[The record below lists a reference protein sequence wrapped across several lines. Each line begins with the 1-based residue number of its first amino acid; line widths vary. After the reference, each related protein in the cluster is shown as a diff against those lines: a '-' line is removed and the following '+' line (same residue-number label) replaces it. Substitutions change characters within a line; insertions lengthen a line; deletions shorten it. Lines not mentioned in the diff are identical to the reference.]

1 MSESFGRHVRAL
13 RTRHALS
20 LRGLADLA
28 RITPG
33 YLSKIEN
40 GRLPSVDMAR
50 TLDVALGANGSLL
63 AVLTVDQLPRPA
75 QLPLAMSG
83 FVGREPEIRDLTAAL
98 ERPADSRVPL
108 IIAVD
113 GPPGAGKT
121 TLALHFAH
129 KAIPRFPD
137 GQLYADL
144 RGHSPHDRP
153 ARPEEVL
160 ADLLRSLGVPAAG
173 TADVEQLAALYRSAL
188 AERRMLIVLD
198 NAADFAQIEPLLPGT
213 ARCAVIITSRE
224 RLSGL
229 TLRASPHRLTLG
241 PMSEDESLALLTTV
255 LGRERAD
262 REPAALASL
271 AARCGRLP
279 LALRVAAER
288 AVTTPD
294 YDLRDLVTELD
305 SERLDVLGVEDA
317 DVRTIF
323 SWSLRRLDPDA
334 ARLFPLLGLHP
345 GPQIS
350 GRAVAAFAGM
360 PHTFARRATARLTHA
375 HLLRAVGRDRYTF
388 HDLIR
393 DYAAELA
400 DREVTDTPAAVYRLV
415 SWYLHSATAA
425 THVLAPFRFDPMAK
439 DELPRGVH
447 PLGWTADDAGALDA
461 LRWCDAELPNFVPI
475 IQLAMDHGHYKLAWQ
490 LPIVLWTY
498 LLQRRPW
505 TVWIRSHELARQAA
519 RHLGDRAAE
528 GWVVTNLAE
537 GYRRMGELAK
547 ADQLYAQA
555 RQLRSDVDDRYGLA
569 WALAGSAFLAADLR
583 DHDQAQRFADR
594 ATQIF
599 VQYKDIQGQALC
611 LMTRG
616 DVLRLR
622 GDLDG
627 GLALCGLALGM
638 MADIASLEGQ
648 VHVLRKMVE
657 IHLLRKDL
665 PHALILLDNTVVTSR
680 ELRDRWAQAEALTR
694 RGDVLTELGRRDDAR
709 TSWQQALALYDELDD
724 TTGSR
729 SVREL
734 LAGALPATATPPG
747 SS

>member
-1 MSESFGRHVRAL
+1 MRESFGQHVRAL
-13 RTRHALS
+13 RARRGLS
-20 LRGLADLA
+20 LRGLAALA

-40 GRLPSVDMAR
+40 GRLPSVGMAR
-50 TLDVALGANGSLL
+50 VLDGALDADGTLL

-83 FVGREPEIRDLTAAL
+83 FVGREAEVRDLTAAL

-129 KAIPRFPD
+129 RAIPRFPD

-153 ARPEEVL
+153 ALPAEVL
-160 ADLLRSLGVPAAG
+160 ADLLRALGVPAAG
-173 TADVEQLAALYRSAL
+173 TADVEHLAALYRSAL
-188 AERRMLIVLD
+188 AEHRMLIVLD

-241 PMSEDESLALLTTV
+241 PMSEGESLALLTNV
-255 LGRERAD
+255 LGEERAS

-288 AVTTPD
+288 AVMIPD

-317 DVRTIF
+317 DVRTVF

-350 GRAVAAFAGM
+350 GRAAAAFAGM
-360 PHTFARRATARLTHA
+360 PHAFARRATARLTHA

-400 DREVTDTPAAVYRLV
+400 DRQVTDTSAAVCRLA
-415 SWYLHSATAA
+415 SWYLHSSAA
-425 THVLAPFRFDPMAK
+425 ACHVLAQFRFDPMDK
-439 DELPRGVH
+439 DELPAGVH
-447 PLGWTADDAGALDA
+447 PLAWTSDEAGALDA
-461 LRWCDAELPNFVPI
+461 LRWCDAELANFVPI
-475 IQLAMDHGHYKLAWQ
+475 IQLAMDHGHDKLAWQ
-490 LPIVLWTY
+490 LPVTLWTY

-505 TVWIRSHELARQAA
+505 TVWLRSHELAREAT
-519 RHLGDRAAE
+519 RRLGDRAAE

-537 GYRRMGELAK
+537 GYRRMGEL
-547 ADQLYAQA
+547 DQASRLYDEA
-555 RQLRSDVDDRYGLA
+555 RALRAEVGDNYGLA
-569 WALAGSAFLAADLR
+569 WALAGSAFLAADLHDDAR
-583 DHDQAQRFADR
+583 AQAFADQA
-594 ATQIF
+594 TLIF
-599 VQYKDIQGQALC
+599 LEYKDIQGQALC

-627 GLALCGLALGM
+627 GLALSALALGM
-638 MADIASLEGQ
+638 MVDIASLEGQ
-648 VHVLRKMVE
+648 VYVLRKMVE
-657 IHLLRKDL
+657 IHMLRNNF
-665 PHALILLDNTVVTSR
+665 PHALALLDDAVTTGR
-680 ELRDRWAQAEALTR
+680 ELRDRWAQAESLTR
-694 RGDVLTELGRRDDAR
+694 RGDVLMEMGRRDEAR
-709 TSWQQALALYDELDD
+709 ASWQQAVTLYDEIDD

-734 LAGALPATATPPG
+734 LAGALTATAAPHDNR
-747 SS
+747 

>member
-1 MSESFGRHVRAL
+1 MRESFGHHVRAL
-13 RTRHALS
+13 RTRRALS
-20 LRGLADLA
+20 LRGLAEA
-28 RITPG
+28 VGITPG

-50 TLDVALGANGSLL
+50 ALDAALGADGSLL

-83 FVGREPEIRDLTAAL
+83 FVGRDAEIRDLTAAL
-98 ERPADSRVPL
+98 ERPDSKTPL

-129 KAIPRFPD
+129 RVIPRFPD

-153 ARPEEVL
+153 ALPGEVL
-160 ADLLRSLGVPAAG
+160 ADLLPALGVPASG
-173 TADVEQLAALYRSAL
+173 ADVEHLAALYRSAL

-198 NAADFAQIEPLLPGT
+198 NAADFAQIEPLLPGVG
-213 ARCAVIITSRE
+213 RCAVIITSRE

-241 PMSEDESLALLTTV
+241 PMSADESLALLTNV
-255 LGRERAD
+255 LGKERAD
-262 REPAALASL
+262 REPTALVSL
-271 AARCGRLP
+271 ADRCGRLP

-294 YDLRDLVTELD
+294 YDLRDLVNELD
-305 SERLDVLGVEDA
+305 SERLDVLGVEDS
-317 DVRTIF
+317 DVRTVF

-334 ARLFPLLGLHP
+334 ARLFPLLGLHR

-350 GRAVAAFAGM
+350 GRAAAAIAGM
-360 PHTFARRATARLTHA
+360 PQSFARRATARLTHA

-400 DREVTDTPAAVYRLV
+400 DREVTDTTAAVHRLA

-425 THVLAPFRFDPMAK
+425 CHVLAPFRFDPMAK
-439 DELPRGVH
+439 DELPAGVH
-447 PLGWTADDAGALDA
+447 PLAWTADDAGALDA
-461 LRWCDAELPNFVPI
+461 LRWCDAELANIVPVV
-475 IQLAMDHGHYKLAWQ
+475 QMAMDHGHHKLAWQ
-490 LPIVLWTY
+490 LPVTLWTY

-505 TVWIRSHELARQAA
+505 NVWIRSHELARQAA
-519 RHLGDRAAE
+519 RHLDDRAAE

-537 GYRRMGELAK
+537 GYRRMGDLARSSR
-547 ADQLYAQA
+547 LYEEA
-555 RQLRSDVDDRYGLA
+555 RALRAEVGDRYGLA
-569 WALAGSAFLAADLR
+569 WALAGSAFLAADLSDDDEALR
-583 DHDQAQRFADR
+583 LSDE
-594 ATQIF
+594 ATRIF
-599 VQYKDIQGQALC
+599 VEYKDFQGQALC

-638 MADIASLEGQ
+638 MVDIASLEGQ
-648 VHVLRKMVE
+648 AQVLRKMVE
-657 IHLLRKDL
+657 IHVERKDFAS
-665 PHALILLDNTVVTSR
+665 ALTLLAMALTTAR

-694 RGDVLTELGRRDDAR
+694 RGEVLLELDRRDEAR
-709 TSWQQALALYDELDD
+709 LAWQDALALYDELDD
-724 TTGSR
+724 TAGSR
-729 SVREL
+729 GVRER
-734 LAGALPATATPPG
+734 LAAALPATAARPGTP
-747 SS
+747 

>member
-1 MSESFGRHVRAL
+1 MRESFGRHVRAL
-13 RTRHALS
+13 RTRRALS

-28 RITPG
+28 GITPG

-40 GRLPSVDMAR
+40 GRLPSVGMAR
-50 TLDVALGANGSLL
+50 ALDFALDADGSLL

-83 FVGREPEIRDLTAAL
+83 FVGRDTEIRDLAAAL
-98 ERPADSRVPL
+98 ERPADTRVPL

-129 KAIPRFPD
+129 RAIPRFPD

-153 ARPEEVL
+153 ALAEEVL
-160 ADLLRSLGVPAAG
+160 ADLLRALGVPAAG
-173 TADVEQLAALYRSAL
+173 TADVEHLAALYRSAL

-241 PMSEDESLALLTTV
+241 PMSEHESLALLTNV
-255 LGRERAD
+255 LGKERAD

-271 AARCGRLP
+271 ADRCGHLP

-288 AVTTPD
+288 AVTIPD
-294 YDLRDLVTELD
+294 YDLRDLVSELD

-317 DVRTIF
+317 DVRTVF

-345 GPQIS
+345 GSQIS
-350 GRAVAAFAGM
+350 GRAAAALAGM

-375 HLLRAVGRDRYTF
+375 HLLQAVGRDRYMF
-388 HDLIR
+388 HDLLR

-400 DREVTDTPAAVYRLV
+400 DREVPDTAEAVHRLI

-425 THVLAPFRFDPMAK
+425 CHVLAPFRFDPMAK
-439 DELPRGVH
+439 DEVPRAVH
-447 PLGWTADDAGALDA
+447 PMAWTSDDAGLLDA
-461 LRWCDAELPNFVPI
+461 LRWCDAELANVVPI
-475 IQLAMDHGHYKLAWQ
+475 VQLALDHGHDKLAWQ
-490 LPIVLWTY
+490 LPVTLWSY

-505 TVWIRSHELARQAA
+505 TVWTRSHELARQAA
-519 RHLGDRAAE
+519 RRLGDRAAE

-537 GYRRMGELAK
+537 GYRRMGELE
-547 ADQLYAQA
+547 QA
-555 RQLRSDVDDRYGLA
+555 SRCYDEARGLRAEVGDRYGLA
-569 WALAGSAFLAADLR
+569 WALAGSAFLAADLGDDVR
-583 DHDQAQRFADR
+583 ALAFADQ

-599 VQYKDIQGQALC
+599 VEYKDIQGQALC

-627 GLALCGLALGM
+627 GLALCALALGM
-638 MADIASLEGQ
+638 MSDIASLEGQ

-657 IHLLRKDL
+657 IHLARDNF
-665 PHALILLDNTVVTSR
+665 PHALLLLDDAVDTCR
-680 ELRDRWAQAEALTR
+680 ELRDRWAQAESLTR
-694 RGDVLTELGRRDDAR
+694 RGDVLTELGRRDEAR
-709 TSWQQALALYDELDD
+709 ASWQQALQLYDELDD

-734 LAGALPATATPPG
+734 LAGALHATAGRPG
-747 SS
+747 NR

>member
-1 MSESFGRHVRAL
+1 MRESFGQHVRAL
-13 RTRHALS
+13 RTRRDLS
-20 LRGLADLA
+20 LRGLAERA
-28 RITPG
+28 GITPG

-50 TLDVALGANGSLL
+50 VLDGALDADGTLL

-83 FVGREPEIRDLTAAL
+83 FVGREAEVRDLTAAL
-98 ERPADSRVPL
+98 ERPADTRVPL

-129 KAIPRFPD
+129 RAIPRFPD

-153 ARPEEVL
+153 APAVEVL
-160 ADLLRSLGVPAAG
+160 ADLLRALGVPAAG
-173 TADVEQLAALYRSAL
+173 TADVEHLAALYRSAL
-188 AERRMLIVLD
+188 AERQMLIVLD

-213 ARCAVIITSRE
+213 DRCAVIITSRE

-241 PMSEDESLALLTTV
+241 PMSESESLALLTTV
-255 LGRERAD
+255 LGAERAA

-288 AVTTPD
+288 AVMIPD

-317 DVRTIF
+317 DVRTVF

-350 GRAVAAFAGM
+350 GRAAAAFAGM
-360 PHTFARRATARLTHA
+360 PHAFARRATARLTHA

-400 DREVTDTPAAVYRLV
+400 DREVSDTSAAVHRLA
-415 SWYLHSATAA
+415 SWYLHSAAA
-425 THVLAPFRFDPMAK
+425 ACHVLAPFRLDPMDK
-439 DELPRGVH
+439 GEIPPGVH
-447 PLGWTADDAGALDA
+447 PLAWTSDEAGALDA
-461 LRWCDAELPNFVPI
+461 LRWCDAELANIVPI
-475 IQLAMDHGHYKLAWQ
+475 IQLAMEHGHDQLAWQ
-490 LPIVLWTY
+490 LPVTLWTY

-505 TVWIRSHELARQAA
+505 TVWLRSHELARQAA
-519 RHLGDRAAE
+519 RRLGDRAAE

-537 GYRRMGELAK
+537 GYRRMGDLEQAGR
-547 ADQLYAQA
+547 LYDEA
-555 RQLRSDVDDRYGLA
+555 RALRGRVGDRYGLA

-583 DHDQAQRFADR
+583 DHTRARSLADQ

-599 VQYKDIQGQALC
+599 VEYNDIQGQALC

-627 GLALCGLALGM
+627 GLALCTLALGM
-638 MADIASLEGQ
+638 MVDIASLEGQ
-648 VHVLRKMVE
+648 VYVLRKMVE
-657 IHLLRKDL
+657 IHMLRHNF
-665 PHALILLDNTVVTSR
+665 PHALALLDDAVNTGR

-694 RGDVLTELGRRDDAR
+694 RGDVLMEMGRRDEAR
-709 TSWQQALALYDELDD
+709 GSWQQAVALYDEIDD

-734 LAGALPATATPPG
+734 LAGALPIA
-747 SS
+747 

>member
-1 MSESFGRHVRAL
+1 MRESFGQHVRAL
-13 RTRHALS
+13 RARRELS
-20 LRGLADLA
+20 LRGLAELA
-28 RITPG
+28 GITPG

-40 GRLPSVDMAR
+40 GRLPSVGMAR
-50 TLDVALGANGSLL
+50 VLDDALDADGTLL

-83 FVGREPEIRDLTAAL
+83 FVGRETEVRDLTAAL

-129 KAIPRFPD
+129 RAIPRFPD

-153 ARPEEVL
+153 ALPAEVL
-160 ADLLRSLGVPAAG
+160 ADLLRPLGVPAAG
-173 TADVEQLAALYRSAL
+173 TADVEHLAALYRSAL

-241 PMSEDESLALLTTV
+241 PMSEDESLALLTNV
-255 LGRERAD
+255 LGEERAS

-288 AVTTPD
+288 AVMIPD

-305 SERLDVLGVEDA
+305 TERLDVLGVEDA
-317 DVRTIF
+317 DVRTVF

-350 GRAVAAFAGM
+350 GRAAAAFAGM
-360 PHTFARRATARLTHA
+360 PHAFARRATARLTHA

-400 DREVTDTPAAVYRLV
+400 DRQVTDTSAAVYRLA
-415 SWYLHSATAA
+415 SWYLHSAAA
-425 THVLAPFRFDPMAK
+425 ACHVLAPFRFDPMDK
-439 DELPRGVH
+439 DELPAGVH
-447 PLGWTADDAGALDA
+447 PLAWTSDETGALEA
-461 LRWCDAELPNFVPI
+461 LRWCDAELANFVPI
-475 IQLAMDHGHYKLAWQ
+475 IQLAMDHGHDKLAWQ
-490 LPIVLWTY
+490 LPVTLWTY

-505 TVWIRSHELARQAA
+505 TVWLRSHELAREAT
-519 RHLGDRAAE
+519 RRLGDRAAE

-537 GYRRMGELAK
+537 GYRRMGELEQASR
-547 ADQLYAQA
+547 LYEEA
-555 RQLRSDVDDRYGLA
+555 RALRAEVGDRYGLA

-583 DHDQAQRFADR
+583 DDVRAQAFADQ

-599 VQYKDIQGQALC
+599 LEYKDIQGQALC

-627 GLALCGLALGM
+627 GLALCALALGM
-638 MADIASLEGQ
+638 MVDIASLEGQ
-648 VHVLRKMVE
+648 VYVLRKMVE
-657 IHLLRKDL
+657 IHMLRNNF
-665 PHALILLDNTVVTSR
+665 PHALALLDDAVTTGR
-680 ELRDRWAQAEALTR
+680 ELRDRWAQAESLTR
-694 RGDVLTELGRRDDAR
+694 RGDVLMEMGRRDDAR
-709 TSWQQALALYDELDD
+709 GSWQQAVTLYDEIDD

-734 LAGALPATATPPG
+734 LASALTATAAPPD
-747 SS
+747 SW

>member
-1 MSESFGRHVRAL
+1 MRESFGQHVRAL
-13 RTRHALS
+13 RTRRELS
-20 LRGLADLA
+20 LRGLAELA
-28 RITPG
+28 GITPG

-50 TLDVALGANGSLL
+50 ILDDALDADGTLL

-83 FVGREPEIRDLTAAL
+83 FVGREAEVRDLTAAL

-129 KAIPRFPD
+129 RAIPRFPD

-153 ARPEEVL
+153 ALPAEVL
-160 ADLLRSLGVPAAG
+160 ADLLRALGVPAAG
-173 TADVEQLAALYRSAL
+173 TADVEHLAALYRSAL

-241 PMSEDESLALLTTV
+241 PMSEDESLALLATV
-255 LGRERAD
+255 LGRERAA

-288 AVTTPD
+288 AVMIPD
-294 YDLRDLVTELD
+294 YDLHDLVTELD

-317 DVRTIF
+317 DVRTVF

-350 GRAVAAFAGM
+350 GRAAAAFAGM
-360 PHTFARRATARLTHA
+360 PHAFARRATARLTHA

-400 DREVTDTPAAVYRLV
+400 DRQVTDISAAVHRLA
-415 SWYLHSATAA
+415 SWYLHSAAA
-425 THVLAPFRFDPMAK
+425 ACHVLAPFRFDPMDK
-439 DELPRGVH
+439 DGLPAGVH
-447 PLGWTADDAGALDA
+447 PLAWTEDEAGALDA
-461 LRWCDAELPNFVPI
+461 LRWCDAELANIVPI
-475 IQLAMDHGHYKLAWQ
+475 IQLAMDHGHDKLAWQ
-490 LPIVLWTY
+490 LPVTLWTY

-505 TVWIRSHELARQAA
+505 TVWLRSHELAREAT
-519 RHLGDRAAE
+519 RRLGDRAAE

-537 GYRRMGELAK
+537 GYRRMGDLEPASR
-547 ADQLYAQA
+547 LYDEA
-555 RQLRSDVDDRYGLA
+555 RALRAEVGDRYGLA
-569 WALAGSAFLAADLR
+569 WALAGSGFLAADLG
-583 DHDQAQRFADR
+583 DHARAQDFADQ

-599 VQYKDIQGQALC
+599 LTYKDIQGQALC

-638 MADIASLEGQ
+638 MVDIASLEGQ
-648 VHVLRKMVE
+648 VYVLRKMVE
-657 IHLLRKDL
+657 IHLLRNNF
-665 PHALILLDNTVVTSR
+665 PHALALLDDAVTTGR
-680 ELRDRWAQAEALTR
+680 ELRDRWAQAESLTR
-694 RGDVLTELGRRDDAR
+694 RGDVLMELGRRDDAR
-709 TSWQQALALYDELDD
+709 ASWQQAVTLYDEIDD

-734 LAGALPATATPPG
+734 LAGVLTASSGPPDNT
-747 SS
+747 